1 MAPPVSTFAARWWS
15 SVVPTWKPPKRCHH
29 HPGGKSRWRDCWCV
43 LIKQL
48 DGMEDKMRTR
58 YLLMQKWL
66 DKFCFFIPKVSA
78 SADKWICVANTSS
91 QKKKTSSTSTAG
103 KYTWMQCRGD
113 FFWHPLWLPPGKRMK
128 KDLATPMYQ
137 LPLPNLTV
145 QPQKR
150 NIFQASFFR
159 TNTLASGVVVQN
171 VAPR

>member
-1 MAPPVSTFAARWWS
+1 
-15 SVVPTWKPPKRCHH
+15 
-29 HPGGKSRWRDCWCV
+29 
-43 LIKQL
+43 
-48 DGMEDKMRTR
+48 
-58 YLLMQKWL
+58 
-66 DKFCFFIPKVSA
+66 
-78 SADKWICVANTSS
+78 
-91 QKKKTSSTSTAG
+91 
-103 KYTWMQCRGD
+103 
-113 FFWHPLWLPPGKRMK
+113 MK